1 MRKIGLL
8 GGMGP
13 ESTLVYY
20 RLLIDGV
27 GEKLGRGVIPQ
38 LTIESIDPEVMHAYC
53 AKGDYDGLTDFFV
66 KLTDNLAACGCEA
79 AAMTANTAHVVF
91 DRVKARAAL
100 PMVSIVE
107 TACGEAQRRGYK
119 TLGLMGTLV
128 TMRGAFYREPFERA
142 GIRVVLPTE
151 EEMQLVSQR
160 IAQELEFGVVKEET
174 VRELCAVIARMKEEE
189 DIDAVILG
197 CTELPLAL
205 NDTVS
210 PVPCLDT
217 LRVHADALT
226 ALITEAEKA

>member
-27 GEKLGRGVIPQ
+27 GEKLGRGVIPP

-66 KLTDNLAACGCEA
+66 KLTDNLRACGCEA
-79 AAMTANTAHVVF
+79 AAMTANTAHIVF
-91 DRVKARAAL
+91 DKVSARASI

-128 TMRGAFYREPFERA
+128 LLGILAVQGAMLVFNKKRQVIHDALATTVAVDLASQMIFPSREA
-142 GIRVVLPTE
+142 
-151 EEMQLVSQR
+151 M
-160 IAQELEFGVVKEET
+160 IAYKE
-174 VRELCAVIARMKEEE
+174 K
-189 DIDAVILG
+189 
-197 CTELPLAL
+197 
-205 NDTVS
+205 
-210 PVPCLDT
+210 
-217 LRVHADALT
+217 VHAEEVAR
-226 ALITEAEKA
+226 AAY